1 MNQPRVV
8 LADDH
13 SILVEGLRQIL
24 EPAVD
29 LVGTAEDG
37 RALLKMVDKLEPDI
51 VIADVSM
58 PQLNGIDATKELK
71 KTHPDIKVIILT
83 QHTNVKYVEAAFRAG
98 ASGYVVKS
106 CAATELLD
114 AVREVHRGN
123 AYVTPL
129 VAKDVLEFFIGRA
142 AGSGRTEHLTD
153 RQREVLQLVA
163 EGNTNK
169 AVAAALNIS
178 VKTAE
183 SHRYSIMKELDLH
196 STAELTRYAIREGL
210 ISLD

>member
-13 SILVEGLRQIL
+13 SILLEGLCRIL
-24 EPAVD
+24 ESAVD
-29 LVGTAEDG
+29 LVGTAQDG
-37 RALLKMVDKLEPDI
+37 RALLKIVDELEPDI

-58 PQLNGIDATKELK
+58 PQLNGIDATRELK

-83 QHTNVKYVEAAFRAG
+83 QHTNVKYAEAAFRAG
-98 ASGYVVKS
+98 ARGYVIKS

-114 AVREVHRGN
+114 AIREVHVGH

-129 VAKDVLEFFIGRA
+129 VAKDVLEFFIGRTS
-142 AGSGRTEHLTD
+142 GSGRTEHLTT

-163 EGNTNK
+163 EDNTNK
-169 AVAAALNIS
+169 AVAAALNTS

-183 SHRYSIMKELDLH
+183 SHRYAIMKELDLH
-196 STAELTRYAIREGL
+196 SAAALTRYAIREGL

>member
-13 SILVEGLRQIL
+13 SIVLEGLCRIL

-29 LVGTAEDG
+29 LVGTAVDG

-83 QHTNVKYVEAAFRAG
+83 QHTNVKYAEAAFRAG

-114 AVREVHRGN
+114 AVREVHRGH

-129 VAKDVLEFFIGRA
+129 VAKDVLDFFIGRA
-142 AGSGRTEHLTD
+142 SGSGRTEHLTT

-169 AVAAALNIS
+169 AVAEALNIS

-183 SHRYSIMKELDLH
+183 SHRY
-196 STAELTRYAIREGL
+196 AIR
-210 ISLD
+210 